1 MNNFKADATVWL
13 STLCLKED
21 KATYVVKPMFNSDYA
36 EQYRNLIGA
45 N

>member
-1 MNNFKADATVWL
+1 MLLFDWSPYVF
-13 STLCLKED
+13 KED

-36 EQYRNLIGA
+36 EQYRNLTGA